1 MAFDL
6 TVTVEAIRWLAGDS
20 PAVLAL
26 QEVRDYVVAVE
37 KERDDAKASE
47 AAARSALEKAQ
58 ADASAMAAKLNSIV
72 LDLADGIFD
81 GILPDVVVEP
91 TPAPIE
97 EPVVNVG

>member
-26 QEVRDYVVAVE
+26 QEIRDYVVAVE

-58 ADASAMAAKLNSIV
+58 TDAAAMAAKLNLIV
-72 LDLADGIFD
+72 SDLADGIFD
-81 GILPDVVVEP
+81 GILPEVV
-91 TPAPIE
+91 APVVD